1 MAKTTKIL
9 LVILIIIIVAGVLI
23 VILIN
28 RPFGAAAGTAAD
40 TTVIINKSTGEETAE
55 ITGEETLSRQEQYES
70 LLENKDF
77 IEVYNNFRYLQ
88 SEITDAGLVE
98 DNGTL
103 FYMVF
108 GSADSFDK
116 IDQFYKNKK
125 VQSVWSRTEIFEA
138 VDEKLEE
145 GFIEDE
151 EEVSGENGNDD
162 FRFSKYSFISQDKD
176 RYLNVLVKSMSDK
189 STQIML
195 ISWNLDS

>member
-9 LVILIIIIVAGVLI
+9 LIILIIIIIAGVLI
-23 VILIN
+23 VVLIN
-28 RPFGAAAGTAAD
+28 RPFGNANRTEAD
-40 TTVIINKSTGEETAE
+40 TTVMINANTGEETAG
-55 ITGEETLSRQEQYES
+55 ITVEETLTRQEQYEKM
-70 LLENKDF
+70 LENEDF

-108 GSADSFDK
+108 DAADSFEK

-125 VQSVWSRTEIFEA
+125 VQSVWSRTEIFETL
-138 VDEKLEE
+138 DKKLEDN
-145 GFIEDE
+145 FIDDE
-151 EEVSGENGNDD
+151 EITSEETGNDG
-162 FRFSKYSFISQDKD
+162 FRFSRYSFTSQDKD
-176 RYLNVLVKSMSDK
+176 RYLNVLIKSLSDN

-195 ISWNLDS
+195 ISWDLGL

>member
-9 LVILIIIIVAGVLI
+9 LVILIIIIVAAVLI
-23 VILIN
+23 VVFIN
-28 RPFGAAAGTAAD
+28 RPFGAAAGTTAD
-40 TTVIINKSTGEETAE
+40 TVVTINKNTGEEAAE
-55 ITGEETLSRQEQYES
+55 TTGEEALSRQEQYES

-88 SEITDAGLVE
+88 SEITDAGLAE

-125 VQSVWSRTEIFEA
+125 VQSVWSRTEIFET
-138 VDEKLEE
+138 VDKKLEE

-151 EEVSGENGNDD
+151 KEVSGENGNND

-176 RYLNVLVKSMSDK
+176 RYLNVLIKSMSDK

-195 ISWNLDS
+195 VSWNLDS